1 MNSDIIPCRNCD
13 MLASQTR
20 QSPTNIFFTEEVYQ
34 VHSSIKTLKVIA
46 VISWVSSGILW
57 LSDLFILLFNF
68 LGMWDC
74 YNLVGLL
81 SLVYFPVPIIFE
93 IISLVL
99 SCYIKENKR
108 KFVIINLISV
118 GITVAMTAFVFYVSG
133 KWFW

>member
-1 MNSDIIPCRNCD
+1 M
-13 MLASQTR
+13 
-20 QSPTNIFFTEEVYQ
+20 
-34 VHSSIKTLKVIA
+34 HSSIKTLKVIA